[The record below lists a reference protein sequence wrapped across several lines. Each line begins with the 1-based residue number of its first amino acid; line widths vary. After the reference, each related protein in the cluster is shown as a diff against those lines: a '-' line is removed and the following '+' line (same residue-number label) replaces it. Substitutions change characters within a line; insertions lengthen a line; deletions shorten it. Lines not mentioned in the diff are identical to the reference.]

1 MKQLKI
7 GRKNAPEMSFA
18 KQKKSTKMFSLTPPQ
33 HVLKSHACS
42 QITLEQS
49 NISNTS
55 QQRNSVYNQG
65 QIYGNCGYGFL
76 IGTPRKTNVDRSCV
90 HGMSGRYYEASND
103 ENMYN
108 ISSEASRSSPL
119 GSPNPRGKGKRE
131 GLRESSSVPSL
142 GRDTLKRNTEE
153 GNKREVRAP
162 LLQRYFFFHAE

>member
-1 MKQLKI
+1 MLVPRLRSSNRI
-7 GRKNAPEMSFA
+7 
-18 KQKKSTKMFSLTPPQ
+18 SLT
-33 HVLKSHACS
+33 L
-42 QITLEQS
+42 
-49 NISNTS
+49 
-55 QQRNSVYNQG
+55 RNSVYNQG

-153 GNKREVRAP
+153 GNKREVRAS
-162 LLQRYFFFHAE
+162 LLQRYFFFRAEWRLRQISLLHLHTAIY